1 MSARSGGSSRAK
13 RPSEDLPSRYDDDN
27 GRPSNKRVRFDA
39 RNPSTLATDAAD
51 EDPVLDIDEFGK
63 RGPQSKRNAVNLEG
77 YESDSDN
84 DNFDRRAAAKA
95 KAEKDAKTKAAAEED
110 MFADSDPK
118 DGDDDEDFMGKA
130 KSKTPRFLDEDEI
143 EGQDRTSKAGGHV
156 GEDMEYESSSES
168 GDDEERD
175 RMPSD
180 LDEELGAGA
189 KKKHAPR
196 LDAFNMRSENVEGR
210 FDEHGNYVRNASDP
224 NAKYDEWLDGVS
236 KKDMKKAAEAKARQ
250 DEEHRK
256 KAMIRDA
263 VLTSQHL
270 KTLITYLRPAET
282 PLEAIARLGK
292 AQRKVQKSLLEQEI
306 SLSKIGVGKHP
317 RSVKFDK
324 YIETITEAVSQLI
337 ERGSANA
344 YHDERER
351 FKRRYK
357 DETGEDW
364 VDKPE
369 MWEFRWADA
378 RDGGSTH
385 GPYEASTMRAWM
397 DQAFFNDDAAEFR
410 RVGEEEWSYDADF

>member
-1 MSARSGGSSRAK
+1 MVEQLYAKPGPKLRKAPEVTKRCVSQHQVVSNPDVKQLDSVIFLLSKFNPSLIQILHFLVLNAPTSREMSVRAGGSSRAK
-13 RPSEDLPSRYDDDN
+13 RPSDDLLGRYDDDN
-27 GRPSNKRVRFDA
+27 GRSPNKRVRFDA
-39 RNPSTLATDAAD
+39 RNPSTLATDTIED
-51 EDPVLDIDEFGK
+51 DPVLDIDEFSK
-63 RGPQSKRNAVNLEG
+63 RGPQSKRNAVSLEG

-95 KAEKDAKTKAAAEED
+95 KAEKDAKAKAAAEED

-118 DGDDDEDFMGKA
+118 EGDDDEDFVGKA

-143 EGQDRTSKAGGHV
+143 EGQDKTSKAGGHV
-156 GEDMEYESSSES
+156 GEDLEYESSSES

-210 FDEHGNYVRNASDP
+210 FDEHGNYVRNATDP

-236 KKDMKKAAEAKARQ
+236 KRDMKRAAEAKARQ

-263 VLTSQHL
+263 VLTSDHL
-270 KTLITYLRPAET
+270 RVLITHLRPAET

-292 AQRKVQKSLLEQEI
+292 GQRKVQKF
-306 SLSKIGVGKHP
+306 P
-317 RSVKFDK
+317 
-324 YIETITEAVSQLI
+324 T
-337 ERGSANA
+337 
-344 YHDERER
+344 
-351 FKRRYK
+351 
-357 DETGEDW
+357 
-364 VDKPE
+364 
-369 MWEFRWADA
+369 
-378 RDGGSTH
+378 
-385 GPYEASTMRAWM
+385 
-397 DQAFFNDDAAEFR
+397 
-410 RVGEEEWSYDADF
+410 